1 MNTERDIAREE
12 REKVARKLLAE
23 DKERRRIMKCVEER
37 TSKQREEV
45 KNKLNCVTVKRRRFF
60 GIFF

>member
-1 MNTERDIAREE
+1 MNSQRDIAREE

-37 TSKQREEV
+37 KKEQANREKKSKT
-45 KNKLNCVTVKRRRFF
+45 N
-60 GIFF
+60 